1 MFAPTDNCVLYNE
14 NCLETLNRG
23 LQYHYVITSPPDF
36 DEIGENPDESK
47 KKWENLMYETFSKLN
62 PINNVVTIVLRDR
75 KSGGKIVKKH
85 TFITNTMEE
94 LGWIHKSQKIWV
106 RSKNANLYR
115 FNYSFVLTFKRPGK
129 QFSREGFS
137 ELSIPDVIEHEV
149 KPYKTY
155 VDNYPIG
162 LLNDFID
169 VYTNPG
175 DLIFDPFM
183 GSGSTAEACIYANRN
198 WAGSEIV
205 PEIYE
210 LATNR
215 LSTIYDE
222 RDKGYVGLN
231 FG

>member
-1 MFAPTDNCVLYNE
+1 MYAPTDNCTLFNE
-14 NCLETLNRG
+14 DCLETLQRG

-47 KKWENLMYETFSKLN
+47 VKWEKLMRDTFSTLN
-62 PINNVVTIVLRDR
+62 PINNVVTIILRDR

-85 TFITNTMEE
+85 TFITNLMEE
-94 LGWIHKSQKIWV
+94 LGWVHKSQKIWV

-115 FNYSFVLTFKRPGK
+115 FNYSFILTFKKPGK
-129 QFSREGFS
+129 QFSRDGFS
-137 ELSIPDVIEHEV
+137 DLSIPDVIEHDV
-149 KPYKTY
+149 RPYKSY
-155 VDNYPIG
+155 VDNFPVG

-175 DLIFDPFM
+175 ELILDPFM
-183 GSGSTAEACIYANRN
+183 GSGSTAEACIYSSRN

-205 PEIYE
+205 QEVYD
-210 LATNR
+210 LAVNR

-222 RDKGYVGLN
+222 RDNGYVGLN